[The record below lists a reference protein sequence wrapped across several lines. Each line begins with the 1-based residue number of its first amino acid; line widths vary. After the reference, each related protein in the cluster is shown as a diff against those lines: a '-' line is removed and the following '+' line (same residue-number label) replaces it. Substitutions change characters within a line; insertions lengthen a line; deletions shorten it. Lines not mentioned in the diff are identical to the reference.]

1 MQPRTPHLQIGSH
14 QRAAMA
20 GLAAAQLAAAFAVAA
35 LAAVASASSSSAS
48 SAATGSSSP
57 SSSYYAAVEN
67 RLPSG
72 GGMKLVCRALGGLV
86 ITEWSVV
93 PRGRVPHDGKRVLEL
108 LVDAD
113 RYAWVSCSWAYEGNY
128 VGAMPLLDS
137 RWPEAKR
144 CQDVA
149 GGGMCRI
156 VFEDNAVRLETPG
169 GGPVRV
175 IGDLPVKRCRRH
187 WLLFSTECTYPDH
200 PHPYAGRRL
209 SNAFEFFGV

>member
-1 MQPRTPHLQIGSH
+1 
-14 QRAAMA
+14 MA
-20 GLAAAQLAAAFAVAA
+20 GLAAQLAAALAVAA
-35 LAAVASASSSSAS
+35 LAAVASASSSTSAVN
-48 SAATGSSSP
+48 GSSSS

-67 RLPSG
+67 RLPAG
-72 GGMKLVCRALGGLV
+72 GGMELVCRALGGLV

-93 PRGRVPHDGKRVLEL
+93 PRGRVPRDGRRVLEL

-113 RYAWVSCSWAYEGNY
+113 RYGWVSCSWAYEGNY

-144 CQDVA
+144 CQDVVT
-149 GGGMCRI
+149 GGGMCRV
-156 VFEDNAVRLETPG
+156 VFQDDAVRLETPG